1 MQRIALQNSTLIPNF
16 IGSWMIEPLSLCDE
30 LITYFES
37 NIAKQQVGVSGV
49 GRNLSVKNRRDISIA
64 PNQLDLPGNEVFKL
78 YINSLFTCYKD
89 YLVQWPF
96 LAEIAQ
102 NLEMGSFNL
111 GRYQRGQ
118 HFQKMHTER
127 ANLDT
132 LHRVLAWMTYLN
144 DVDEGGETYFSHYGL
159 NIKPRKGLT
168 IIWPAEWTHAHKG
181 NVLLGESKYM
191 ITGWLTFSDFVEK
204 V

>member
-1 MQRIALQNSTLIPNF
+1 LIPNF
-16 IGSWMIEPLSLCDE
+16 IGSWMIDPLSLCDD

-37 NIAKQQVGVSGV
+37 NIAKQHIGVAG
-49 GRNLSVKNRRDISIA
+49 GRSNLSVKDRMDIAIA

-96 LAEIAQ
+96 LAGIAR
-102 NLEMGSFNL
+102 NLEIGSFNL

-127 ANLDT
+127 ADLSS
-132 LHRVLAWMTYLN
+132 LHRLLAWMTYLN
-144 DVDEGGETYFSHYGL
+144 DVDEGGETCFSHYGL

-204 V
+204 I

>member
-1 MQRIALQNSTLIPNF
+1 MQRIALQKSILIPNF
-16 IGSWMIEPLSLCDE
+16 IGSWMIEPPSLCDE

-37 NIAKQQVGVSGV
+37 NIAKQHIGVTLAGS
-49 GRNLSVKNRRDISIA
+49 NLSVKDRMDIAIA

-127 ANLDT
+127 ADLGT

-144 DVDEGGETYFSHYGL
+144 DVDEGGETCFSHYGL

>member
-1 MQRIALQNSTLIPNF
+1 M
-16 IGSWMIEPLSLCDE
+16 
-30 LITYFES
+30 
-37 NIAKQQVGVSGV
+37 
-49 GRNLSVKNRRDISIA
+49 SVKDRIDISIA

-96 LAEIAQ
+96 LAKIAQ

-127 ANLDT
+127 ADLGS

-144 DVDEGGETYFSHYGL
+144 DVDEGGETCFSHYGL

-168 IIWPAEWTHAHKG
+168 MIWPAEWTHAHKG
-181 NVLLGESKYM
+181 AVVAKGNKYI
-191 ITGWLTFSDFVEK
+191 ITGWMHYPDDA
-204 V
+204 